1 MNKLVKKLKSLKEMK
16 KNVKVKSRVLNSI
29 SKWNC
34 YKEDSK
40 LKLKQR
46 EELIFALL

>member
-1 MNKLVKKLKSLKEMK
+1 MNKLEKKLKSLKEMK
-16 KNVKVKSRVLNSI
+16 KNAKVKSRVLNSI
-29 SKWNC
+29 FKRNC

-46 EELIFALL
+46 EEVMLVLL